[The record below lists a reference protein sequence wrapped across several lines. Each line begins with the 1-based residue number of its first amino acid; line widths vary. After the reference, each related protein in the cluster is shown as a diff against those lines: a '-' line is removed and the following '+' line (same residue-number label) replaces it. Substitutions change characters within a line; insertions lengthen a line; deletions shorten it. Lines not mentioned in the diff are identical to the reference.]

1 MISINGILVPVDF
14 SKDSI
19 LAAKFAASMA
29 QEYKTKLYV
38 LHVKDVIPSYA
49 RAEVM
54 DFEELQEKVKKQ
66 LAEDLDKV
74 IPDKVKET
82 IDVEVIMEEGA
93 PTHHIILEKAKEL
106 GVDLIVISTHGR
118 TGLAHVMLGSVAEH
132 VIRHAPC
139 PVFVVRNPKDK
150 YVYGWE

>member
-14 SKDSI
+14 SKDSM
-19 LAAKFAASMA
+19 LAVKFATSLA

-38 LHVKDVIPSYA
+38 LHVKDIIPSYA
-49 RAEVM
+49 RAEVS
-54 DFEELQEKVKKQ
+54 DFEALQEKVKKQ

-74 IPDKVKET
+74 IPEKVKET
-82 IDVEVIMEEGA
+82 IDVEVIMEEGN
-93 PTHHIILEKAKEL
+93 PTHHVVVEKAKEL
-106 GVDLIVISTHGR
+106 GVDMIVIATHGR